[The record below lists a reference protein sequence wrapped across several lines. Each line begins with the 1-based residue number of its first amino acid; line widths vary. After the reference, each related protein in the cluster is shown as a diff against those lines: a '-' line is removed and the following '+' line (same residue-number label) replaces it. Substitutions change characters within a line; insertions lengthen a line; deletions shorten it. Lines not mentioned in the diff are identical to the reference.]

1 MKFQTIGPNG
11 SSITVGSSLEG
22 DNQKVPSPKAL
33 MLSSLAV
40 CSGIDVV
47 SILEKMKVKLND
59 FKINTIGSLT
69 QEHPKYYNK
78 VSMEYHFYGE
88 QLDKEK
94 FTVQIQN
101 MSISDSPVIIT
112 QSEFM
117 RRMKEQQALGG
128 GGMQMFGNMPDAYN
142 LMVNSNH
149 ELINKIFTEK
159 S

>member
-1 MKFQTIGPNG
+1 MTNKVITKWSEGMKFQSIGPNG

-33 MLSSLAV
+33 MLSSLAA

-47 SILEKMKVKLND
+47 SILEKMKIKLSD

-78 VSMEYHFYGE
+78 VSIEYHFYGE

-94 FTVQIQN
+94 IKKAVN
-101 MSISDSPVIIT
+101 LSITKYCGVMEMFRSFAEIT
-112 QSEFM
+112 T
-117 RRMKEQQALGG
+117 KIH
-128 GGMQMFGNMPDAYN
+128 YN
-142 LMVNSNH
+142 L
-149 ELINKIFTEK
+149 
-159 S
+159 

>member
-1 MKFQTIGPNG
+1 MTNKVITKWSEGMKFQTIGPNG

-22 DNQKVPSPKAL
+22 DNHKVPSPKAL

-47 SILEKMKVKLND
+47 SILEKMKIKLSD

-78 VSMEYHFYGE
+78 VLMEYHFYGE

-94 FTVQIQN
+94 
-101 MSISDSPVIIT
+101 
-112 QSEFM
+112 
-117 RRMKEQQALGG
+117 
-128 GGMQMFGNMPDAYN
+128 
-142 LMVNSNH
+142 
-149 ELINKIFTEK
+149 INKAVNLSITKYCGVMEMFRSFAEITTK
-159 S
+159 IHYNS

>member
-1 MKFQTIGPNG
+1 MTNKVITKWSEGMKFQTIGPNG

-33 MLSSLAV
+33 MLSSLAA

-47 SILEKMKVKLND
+47 SILEKMKIKLSD

-78 VSMEYHFYGE
+78 VSIEYHFYGE

-94 FTVQIQN
+94 IKKAVN
-101 MSISDSPVIIT
+101 LSITKYCGVMEMFRSFAEIT
-112 QSEFM
+112 T
-117 RRMKEQQALGG
+117 KIH
-128 GGMQMFGNMPDAYN
+128 YN
-142 LMVNSNH
+142 S
-149 ELINKIFTEK
+149 
-159 S
+159 

>member
-1 MKFQTIGPNG
+1 MKNKVITKWSEGMKFQTIGPNG

-33 MLSSLAV
+33 MLSSLAA

-47 SILEKMKVKLND
+47 SILEKMKIKLSD

-78 VSMEYHFYGE
+78 VLMEYHFYGE

-94 FTVQIQN
+94 
-101 MSISDSPVIIT
+101 
-112 QSEFM
+112 
-117 RRMKEQQALGG
+117 
-128 GGMQMFGNMPDAYN
+128 
-142 LMVNSNH
+142 
-149 ELINKIFTEK
+149 INKAVNLSITKYCGVMEMFRSFAEITTK
-159 S
+159 IHYNS

>member
-1 MKFQTIGPNG
+1 MTNKVITKWSEGMKFQSIGPNG

-33 MLSSLAV
+33 MLSSLAA

-47 SILEKMKVKLND
+47 SILEKMKIKLSD

-78 VSMEYHFYGE
+78 VSIEYHFYGE

-94 FTVQIQN
+94 IKKAVN
-101 MSISDSPVIIT
+101 LSITKYCGVMEMFRSFAEIT
-112 QSEFM
+112 T
-117 RRMKEQQALGG
+117 KIH
-128 GGMQMFGNMPDAYN
+128 YN
-142 LMVNSNH
+142 S
-149 ELINKIFTEK
+149 
-159 S
+159 

>member
-33 MLSSLAV
+33 MLSSLAA

-47 SILEKMKVKLND
+47 SILEKMKVELND

-78 VSMEYHFYGE
+78 VSVEYHFYGE

-94 FTVQIQN
+94 
-101 MSISDSPVIIT
+101 
-112 QSEFM
+112 
-117 RRMKEQQALGG
+117 
-128 GGMQMFGNMPDAYN
+128 
-142 LMVNSNH
+142 
-149 ELINKIFTEK
+149 INKAVNLSITKYCGVMEMFRSFAEITTEIHYN